1 MRVFLQKLLACC
13 LLFCLML
20 APTRAEMPSS
30 PEERYAQELSL
41 LNSYLQNGVTSEGLD
56 IRGIYDM
63 FARNGNIGE
72 HATGFRGYAEAL
84 TLIEEGDFARART
97 VVESLQSSISY
108 AAFRAYLE
116 DGEDLRSRGLYAIRS
131 LNELEAYMLARECE
145 ALGQYAQA
153 VGYYDQCLN
162 FFDTYDRLSYAASVT
177 PAPTPTPSPTP
188 VPTPTPSPTPVPA
201 PTPSPTPAPTPT
213 PTPMPSPT
221 PEPTPTPGDSNILA
235 SLYVERFP
243 DADAVRAYTREI
255 RFLSTLR
262 DAPADAVDVSQ
273 ELDGSV
279 RAWLV
284 GDVLYI
290 AANGTIY
297 APEDS
302 NGLFSLDYRFLERID
317 FDGCFDTGNVTNMSS
332 MFYNCYSLTELDV
345 SGFDTGNV
353 TNMSGMFAF
362 CKNLTELDVSG
373 FDTDNVTRMSYMFA
387 HCESLTV
394 LDVSGFDTG
403 NVTNMLNMFSGCSGL
418 TELDVSGFDTGNV
431 TDMSDMF
438 SDCSSLTELDV
449 SGFDTGNVTD
459 MSFMFADCENLTEL
473 DVSGFDTGNVT
484 DMSYMFYGCEDL
496 LFLDTSN
503 FDMSGVL
510 NDATMFEN
518 CPAGKIQFLGSDWPA
533 LQRGDEGEWVHFLQ
547 VELVERNFL
556 YDAADG
562 IYGAKT
568 EQAVSA
574 LQEMA
579 GLPQTGAMD
588 EATWRAL
595 TRHEARFEPQSGI
608 GLLLYDVEMTEGG
621 WVYLYFKNMG
631 DQTATGYEFE
641 VRQCNASKSVIG
653 NFNGGRGG
661 SVRYWYD
668 SLEVEP
674 GEIFRDW
681 ITIIDGNTGTY
692 SDGERYT
699 QEIFSDGVY
708 LRATQT
714 AYTTADGRTHSVDGA
729 NLYCEI
735 VQ

>member
-1 MRVFLQKLLACC
+1 
-13 LLFCLML
+13 
-20 APTRAEMPSS
+20 
-30 PEERYAQELSL
+30 
-41 LNSYLQNGVTSEGLD
+41 
-56 IRGIYDM
+56 
-63 FARNGNIGE
+63 
-72 HATGFRGYAEAL
+72 
-84 TLIEEGDFARART
+84 
-97 VVESLQSSISY
+97 
-108 AAFRAYLE
+108 
-116 DGEDLRSRGLYAIRS
+116 
-131 LNELEAYMLARECE
+131 
-145 ALGQYAQA
+145 
-153 VGYYDQCLN
+153 
-162 FFDTYDRLSYAASVT
+162 
-177 PAPTPTPSPTP
+177 
-188 VPTPTPSPTPVPA
+188 
-201 PTPSPTPAPTPT
+201 
-213 PTPMPSPT
+213 
-221 PEPTPTPGDSNILA
+221 
-235 SLYVERFP
+235 
-243 DADAVRAYTREI
+243 
-255 RFLSTLR
+255 
-262 DAPADAVDVSQ
+262 
-273 ELDGSV
+273 
-279 RAWLV
+279 
-284 GDVLYI
+284 
-290 AANGTIY
+290 
-297 APEDS
+297 
-302 NGLFSLDYRFLERID
+302 
-317 FDGCFDTGNVTNMSS
+317 
-332 MFYNCYSLTELDV
+332 
-345 SGFDTGNV
+345 
-353 TNMSGMFAF
+353 
-362 CKNLTELDVSG
+362 
-373 FDTDNVTRMSYMFA
+373 MSYMFA

-653 NFNGGRGG
+653 ISMGVEADLLGIGMTVWKLSPEKFLEIGSRSLMGTRGRIPT
-661 SVRYWYD
+661 VKD
-668 SLEVEP
+668 TLKK
-674 GEIFRDW
+674 
-681 ITIIDGNTGTY
+681 
-692 SDGERYT
+692 
-699 QEIFSDGVY
+699 FSP
-708 LRATQT
+708 T
-714 AYTTADGRTHSVDGA
+714 AYTCAPRKLPTPPRMGARTLWTGRTSIARSSNSAAQRKEDGHDWESA
-729 NLYCEI
+729 NPARLLPAFLPYARSGAGGDALLAGRALRPGAFAAQQLPAKWRHERGPGHPRDL
-735 VQ
+735 